1 MRPKALPVA
10 CVLLAAVVA
19 GLLFAPVFGGWPLV
33 LPLVV
38 PAAAVFAVALLGSRR
53 ETLLPWR
60 PVLTLLTGLLS
71 IVETMLW
78 PTTAVGF
85 PTGATIRAL
94 ADGATDSWRLAL
106 QSTWPAQP
114 DPALMLFVPLLALV
128 AGVLG
133 IELLHR
139 WGALVAL
146 APSFAVVVLSQFF
159 GASTGLGA
167 TIGAL
172 ACAAAAGAL
181 LIATRAERIDH
192 GRRISTL
199 LLATPTVTLAVIGAL
214 AGGTL
219 LPAAESRYTLRDD
232 QFAPLAESRITSPLD
247 ELADRLAHPDL
258 PVFTVDGGAGVDRW
272 PVVVL
277 HEFDG
282 AGWTPGGRYR
292 KLGADLRP
300 GKEITVAVERRTAE
314 IGAVRLD
321 GPWLPS
327 QPLPAGVDGLEPL
340 VEERQG
346 SLFTR
351 APGPVGYTLS
361 WWEPQADPNALGD
374 AAVDRSLA
382 GELGGVGQVP
392 PGIAG
397 LAGVAVPTRPT
408 FQAALALE
416 KYLRENYRLAD
427 GPNLPTG
434 NSWPQLKKFLLET
447 KRGTSEQFA
456 AAYVAL
462 ARIKGIPAR
471 LVVGFRAPA
480 DRIPGRPYTVRNGNA
495 LAWPEV
501 AVQGVGWVPLD
512 PSGTTATTDQ
522 SQGSG
527 LVAATAE
534 ARAGLPPPEQLRD
547 PPLPEAPAA
556 TGPGFWAGWSFPVEI
571 LLAVP
576 VLAALLWGFG
586 VPLAKAARARRRR
599 RRPGAG
605 AVIGAWEE
613 VRDRLRA
620 YRVPVS
626 TGMTVRDL
634 TAAVA
639 ATDGAAVDGLRSLGA
654 TVEFALWSGADP
666 GPDAGRHAWTAVGAV
681 RRGLA
686 RRGPLA
692 RLRAA
697 LNPKPLRSLR

>member
-1 MRPKALPVA
+1 MKALPTA

-33 LPLVV
+33 LPLAV
-38 PAAAVFAVALLGSRR
+38 PAAAVFAVALLASRH
-53 ETLLPWR
+53 ETVR
-60 PVLTLLTGLLS
+60 PVLTLAAGLLS

-78 PTTAVGF
+78 STTVAGL

-94 ADGATDSWRLAL
+94 AEGATDSWRLVL

-114 DPALMLFVPLLALV
+114 DPALMLFVPLLALA
-128 AGVLG
+128 AGVFG
-133 IELLHR
+133 IELLYR

-159 GASTGLGA
+159 GASTGVGA
-167 TIGAL
+167 TVGAL
-172 ACAAAAGAL
+172 AFAVAAGAL
-181 LIATRAERIDH
+181 LVATGAERVDDE
-192 GRRISTL
+192 RRISTL
-199 LLATPTVTLAVIGAL
+199 LLAAPTVTLAVIAAV

-219 LPAAESRYTLRDD
+219 LPAAEARYALRDD

-247 ELADRLAHPDL
+247 ELADRLSKPDL
-258 PVFTVDGGAGVDRW
+258 PVFTVDGAAEVDRW

-300 GKEITVAVERRTAE
+300 GKEITVAVERRTAG
-314 IGAVRLD
+314 IGAVRLG

-327 QPLPAGVDGLEPL
+327 QPLPAGVEGLEPL

-346 SLFTR
+346 SLFSR

-361 WWEPQADPNALGD
+361 WWEPQAEPAALND
-374 AAVDRSLA
+374 AAVDLSLA

-392 PGIAG
+392 PGIAE
-397 LAGVAVPTRPT
+397 LAEAAVPTRPT

-416 KYLRENYRLAD
+416 KFLREHYRLAE
-427 GPNLPTG
+427 GPDLPTG

-471 LVVGFRAPA
+471 LAVGFRAPA
-480 DRIPGRPYTVRNGNA
+480 DRVPGRPYTVRNGNA
-495 LAWPEV
+495 FAWPEV

-512 PSGTTATTDQ
+512 PSGTTAAAGQ
-522 SQGSG
+522 GQGSG
-527 LVAATAE
+527 LAAATAG
-534 ARAGLPPPEQLRD
+534 ARAELPPPEQLRD

-556 TGPGFWAGWSFPVEI
+556 EGPDFGAGWSFPVGV

-576 VLAALLWGFG
+576 VFVALLWGFG
-586 VPLAKAARARRRR
+586 VPLAKAVRARRRR

-639 ATDGAAVDGLRSLGA
+639 ATDGAAVEGLRSLGA
-654 TVEFALWSGADP
+654 TVESTLWSGTDP
-666 GPDAGRHAWTAVGAV
+666 GPDAGRQAWVAVSAV

-686 RRGPLA
+686 RRGARA

-697 LNPKPLRSLR
+697 LNPGPLRAPR

>member
-1 MRPKALPVA
+1 MRALPVG
-10 CVLLAAVVA
+10 CVLLAAAVA

-33 LPLVV
+33 VPLVV
-38 PAAAVFAVALLGSRR
+38 PAVVVFAVAMLGSRR
-53 ETLLPWR
+53 EVLLPWR
-60 PVLTLLTGLLS
+60 PVLTSLAGLLAV
-71 IVETMLW
+71 VETVL
-78 PTTAVGF
+78 PSTTVAGL
-85 PTGATIRAL
+85 PTGTTIRAL
-94 ADGATDSWRLAL
+94 ADGATDSWRLVL

-139 WGALVAL
+139 WGPLVAL
-146 APSFAVVVLSQFF
+146 APGFAVVMLSQLY

-167 TIGAL
+167 SIGAL
-172 ACAAAAGAL
+172 AYAAAAGAL
-181 LIATRAERIDH
+181 LAATRAERADDE
-192 GRRISTL
+192 RRASTL
-199 LLATPTVTLAVIGAL
+199 LLAAPTVLLAVIAAL

-219 LPAAESRYTLRDD
+219 LPPAEARYTLRDD
-232 QFAPLAESRITSPLD
+232 QFAPLAESRVTSPLD
-247 ELADRLAHPDL
+247 GLADRLADPAP
-258 PVFTVDGGAGVDRW
+258 PVFTVDGATGVDRW

-282 AGWTPGGRYR
+282 VRWTPGGRYR
-292 KLGADLRP
+292 RLGTELPP

-314 IGAVRLD
+314 IGDVRLD

-327 QPLPAGVDGLEPL
+327 QALPASVDGLEPL

-346 SLFTR
+346 SLFTS

-361 WWEPQADPNALGD
+361 WWEPQADPNALSE
-374 AAVDRSLA
+374 AAVDSTQLA

-392 PGIAG
+392 PGIAE
-397 LAGVAVPTRPT
+397 LADRAVPTRPT
-408 FQAALALE
+408 FNAALALE
-416 KYLRENYRLAD
+416 KFLREQYRLAD
-427 GPNLPTG
+427 GPDLPTG
-434 NSWPQLKKFLLET
+434 NSWPQLKKFLLDT

-480 DRIPGRPYTVRNGNA
+480 DRVPGLPYTVRNGNA

-501 AVQGVGWVPLD
+501 AVHGVGWVPLD
-512 PSGTTATTDQ
+512 PSGTTAMAAPAP
-522 SQGSG
+522 GSG
-527 LVAATAE
+527 LAAAAAG

-547 PPLPEAPAA
+547 PPLPEVSAA
-556 TGPGFWAGWSFPVEI
+556 TGPDFWAGWAFPGEI

-586 VPLAKAARARRRR
+586 VPLATAARARRRR

-626 TGMTVRDL
+626 AGMTVRDL

-639 ATDGAAVDGLRSLGA
+639 ATDGAAADGLRSLGE

-666 GPDAGRHAWTAVGAV
+666 DPDAGQRAWLAVGAV

-686 RRGPLA
+686 RRGARA

-697 LNPKPLRSLR
+697 LNPKPLRRLR